1 MRLWELSFCILS
13 NGSLTNAFSPSYF
26 ILQGYW
32 VRVWGP
38 PVALEDL
45 TDEYLQSYV
54 DQNGGFKTYSAMQA
68 YKLTNHPVGI
78 FLNYD
83 SMINNNI
90 DSAIDY
96 VASGVPPEDTTVIE
110 QPWYA
115 KDIDTGL
122 GVLIPDPNAMFHR
135 KFYGTSREGY
145 HGISMDFTMFRPDL
159 DQYFILK
166 YVSFCFMETFHRVS
180 SF

>member
-83 SMINNNI
+83 SMINNNT
-90 DSAIDY
+90 DSAID
-96 VASGVPPEDTTVIE
+96 
-110 QPWYA
+110 
-115 KDIDTGL
+115 
-122 GVLIPDPNAMFHR
+122 
-135 KFYGTSREGY
+135 
-145 HGISMDFTMFRPDL
+145 
-159 DQYFILK
+159 
-166 YVSFCFMETFHRVS
+166 
-180 SF
+180 

>member
-1 MRLWELSFCILS
+1 MRI
-13 NGSLTNAFSPSYF
+13 
-26 ILQGYW
+26 
-32 VRVWGP
+32 WGP

-54 DQNGGFKTYSAMQA
+54 NQDGGYRTYAAMQA
-68 YKLTNHPVGI
+68 YKLTNHPVSSGYLELNLVPRGHIIVIPAAFTSYQCFPPFQQVGI

-83 SMINNNI
+83 SFINNNI
-90 DSAIDY
+90 DNAIDY
-96 VASGVPPEDTTVIE
+96 VASGVPPEDTTLIE

-122 GVLIPDPNAMFHR
+122 GVLIPDVNAMFHR

-166 YVSFCFMETFHRVS
+166 YVS
-180 SF
+180 

>member
-1 MRLWELSFCILS
+1 MRLCSCLIHSPYINSFL
-13 NGSLTNAFSPSYF
+13 NNFHNHT
-26 ILQGYW
+26 LQ
-32 VRVWGP
+32 
-38 PVALEDL
+38 
-45 TDEYLQSYV
+45 Q
-54 DQNGGFKTYSAMQA
+54 
-68 YKLTNHPVGI
+68 VGI

-83 SMINNNI
+83 SFINNNF
-90 DSAIDY
+90 DNAIDY
-96 VASGVPPEDTTVIE
+96 LASGVPPEDTTLIE

-122 GVLIPDPNAMFHR
+122 GVLIPDVNALFHR

-166 YVSFCFMETFHRVS
+166 YVS
-180 SF
+180 